1 MSTTTPA
8 RGDQTREALLTA
20 AIKIFGRDGFH
31 AASTRAIATEA
42 GANQALIGYH
52 FGGKQGLYLAAF
64 ESIAAQVAKRMR
76 PVIETIEQHLS
87 SLESSSEATTLAC
100 IESMESL
107 FGALLDLMLQESSA
121 PWVRLIVRAQ
131 LEPDQGFEVLYQG
144 VMGTML
150 QLLTRL
156 VAMASNRQESVEAV
170 RLQALMLLG
179 QVLVFLIARG
189 AVSQQ
194 MGWVQL
200 GTKQRESVKA
210 QLRVHLDAL
219 FLVES
224 VR

>member
-1 MSTTTPA
+1 MPANSPA

-31 AASTRAIATEA
+31 AASTRAIAKEA

-64 ESIAAQVAKRMR
+64 EFIAAQVAKRIR
-76 PVIETIEQHLS
+76 PVIETIEQRISNLVS
-87 SLESSSEATTLAC
+87 PSEATTVAC

-107 FGALLDLMLQESSA
+107 FSALLDLMLQDSSA

-131 LEPDQGFEVLYQG
+131 LEPDQGFDVIYQG
-144 VMGTML
+144 IMGSML

-156 VAMASNRQESVEAV
+156 VALASNRDESVEAV
-170 RLQALMLLG
+170 RLQTLMLLG
-179 QVLVFLIARG
+179 QMMVFLIARG
-189 AVSQQ
+189 AVARQ
-194 MGWVQL
+194 MGWTKL

-210 QLRVHLDAL
+210 QIRVHLDAL
-219 FLVES
+219 FIVES

>member
-1 MSTTTPA
+1 MSTNTPT

-64 ESIAAQVAKRMR
+64 ESIAAQVAQRMR
-76 PVIETIEQHLS
+76 PIIDAVEQRVS

-156 VAMASNRQESVEAV
+156 VALASNRQESVEAV

-219 FLVES
+219 FLAET